1 VFPLRLLNTRYM
13 VELLVII
20 VLCALLGWKEYQGR
34 KERRELIQAIVSKN
48 AAELA
53 NLQTID
59 KLRIEPSREEV
70 SPDLIPEQQITDAE
84 WDKFIREQQ

>member
-1 VFPLRLLNTRYM
+1 M
-13 VELLVII
+13 VELLVIV

-59 KLRIEPSREEV
+59 KLHIEPSKEEAN
-70 SPDLIPEQQITDAE
+70 PDLIPEQQLTDEE
-84 WDKFIREQQ
+84 WGKFIQQQQ